1 MFEILYS
8 NVPVKCKN
16 KTKQN
21 TGTRAKASLDDTMFN
36 TEQDGPGGG
45 EVWPYKCFIFNDT
58 FSPGLLSIENATGNF
73 VSAKK
78 NSWSNK
84 RNVSMTKHYDLT
96 LLKGIF
102 QCFDVEA
109 HEVLFLW

>member
-36 TEQDGPGGG
+36 TEQDGPGGVKSG
-45 EVWPYKCFIFNDT
+45 RTSV
-58 FSPGLLSIENATGNF
+58 LSL
-73 VSAKK
+73 
-78 NSWSNK
+78 
-84 RNVSMTKHYDLT
+84 MTR
-96 LLKGIF
+96 
-102 QCFDVEA
+102 
-109 HEVLFLW
+109 FLPDCCR

>member
-21 TGTRAKASLDDTMFN
+21 TDTRAKASLDDTMFN

-45 EVWPYKCFIFNDT
+45 VKSGRT
-58 FSPGLLSIENATGNF
+58 SVLSL
-73 VSAKK
+73 
-78 NSWSNK
+78 
-84 RNVSMTKHYDLT
+84 MTR
-96 LLKGIF
+96 
-102 QCFDVEA
+102 
-109 HEVLFLW
+109 FLPDCCR